1 MLTNSY
7 QPTVRGV
14 HPLRH
19 TRGNSVF
26 RRPPPVGRRV
36 VPGVGI
42 PASPA
47 GNRPPHS
54 RVGTPR
60 PPRAADHRA
69 DCPAGPRANGSN
81 RRANPANSPAAQTI
95 ASPAEPVGARLQA
108 SLRYRLPTVHSARIL
123 PIPSSAAASSFSY
136 RCSFHPVR
144 QFLDP
149 MAPSR
154 PDRPVESAGLVCC
167 LLAPARSAFVKVRRR
182 GGPV

>member
-36 VPGVGI
+36 VPGAGI

-69 DCPAGPRANGSN
+69 DCPTGPRANGSN

-136 RCSFHPVR
+136 RGSFHTR
-144 QFLDP
+144 SGSFLTRWPRRDP
-149 MAPSR
+149 IAPSS
-154 PDRPVESAGLVCC
+154 PQASFVVCW
-167 LLAPARSAFVKVRRR
+167 LRHGRRS
-182 GGPV
+182 